1 MTANALQC
9 LFIFVFLV
17 KKKAND
23 RQPLRQH
30 RPTDLRKWKD
40 IGKEQTRVPSFSYFQ
55 SSLQRHVFQV
65 RVLIFLTK
73 VFSTNAIGVI
83 CLISWQTQIC
93 QSNDVSV
100 PEHSGSAKALAL
112 SRWPRWILTGS
123 YPGIIPW
130 IIDKDSPSRVP

>member
-1 MTANALQC
+1 MTANALQY
-9 LFIFVFLV
+9 LFTFFVSCE
-17 KKKAND
+17 KTKKAND

-73 VFSTNAIGVI
+73 VFLTNAIGVTGAFMI
-83 CLISWQTQIC
+83 LIT
-93 QSNDVSV
+93 
-100 PEHSGSAKALAL
+100 
-112 SRWPRWILTGS
+112 
-123 YPGIIPW
+123 
-130 IIDKDSPSRVP
+130 